1 VANGVIFSMAEAF
14 YAPSVVLPWFVSR
27 LGGPHILIGLLPAIT
42 SGGWFLPQLIIASRV
57 HHLPRKMPWYIGAG
71 VIRVLAMLLLGL
83 LTLLLAAQPGWLL
96 LSFFALYTIYCLCGG
111 VGGIPWLE
119 VVGKTIPPRRRGA
132 FFGQR
137 AFWGGVLALGV
148 SFFVSFL
155 LDEGQRPGSPVAF
168 PLNFALL
175 FGVAT
180 IFVAIAIGCW
190 ALVREPAD
198 RRTGPRLTI
207 RDEIRR
213 GPQIVR
219 EDRNYRSFLF
229 ARVLLAFSAIGDPF
243 YVVYARERLHAPA
256 ATVGLYLA
264 ALTISG
270 IASNLVWTPLSD
282 RASPRRMMGGS
293 TLAVLAPPLAAL
305 ALPPLLAVLSRLGAG
320 VPGASEWGYLGFG
333 LVFVLIGFASGAG
346 RVINNNLL
354 LDIAPA
360 AERPTY
366 IGFLNTVLGLATLVP
381 IAGGSLVDRVGFE
394 PLFALAAGLAGLAF
408 AVSFGLSAVRRGD

>member
-1 VANGVIFSMAEAF
+1 
-14 YAPSVVLPWFVSR
+14 
-27 LGGPHILIGLLPAIT
+27 LIGLLPAIT
-42 SGGWFLPQLIIASRV
+42 SGGWYLPQLIIASRV

-155 LDEGQRPGSPVAF
+155 LDEGQWPGSPVGF
-168 PLNFALL
+168 PFNFAIL
-175 FGVAT
+175 FGLAAVA
-180 IFVAIAIGCW
+180 VAVAIGCW
-190 ALVREPAD
+190 SLVREPAE

-207 RDEIRR
+207 REEIRR

-229 ARVLLAFSAIGDPF
+229 ARVLLAFSAVGDPF

-270 IASNLVWTPLSD
+270 IASNLVWTPLTD
-282 RASPRRMMGGS
+282 RASPRGMMRGS

-305 ALPPLLAVLSRLGAG
+305 VLPPLLLVVGGGPSD
-320 VPGASEWGYLGFG
+320 WGYLGFG
-333 LVFVLIGFASGAG
+333 LVFVLICFASGAG
-346 RVINNNLL
+346 RVIKNNLL

-381 IAGGSLVDRVGFE
+381 IAGGSLVDWVGFE
-394 PLFALAAGLAGLAF
+394 PVFALAAGLGLLAF
-408 AVSFGLSAVRRGD
+408 GASFGLSAVRRAE

>member
-1 VANGVIFSMAEAF
+1 VANGIIFSMGEAF

-57 HHLPRKMPWYIGAG
+57 HHLPRKMPWYTGAG
-71 VIRVLAMLLLGL
+71 IIRILAMILLAV
-83 LTLLLAAQPGWLL
+83 LTLLLADQPGWLL
-96 LSFFALYTIYCLCGG
+96 LSFFVLYTLYCLCGG

-119 VVGKTIPPRRRGA
+119 VVGKTIPPRRRAA

-155 LDEGQRPGSPVAF
+155 LDEGQRPGSPVGF
-168 PLNFALL
+168 PFNFAIL
-175 FGVAT
+175 FGLAAVAVA
-180 IFVAIAIGCW
+180 VAIACW
-190 ALVREPAD
+190 SLVREPAE

-207 RDEIRR
+207 REEIRR

-219 EDRNYRSFLF
+219 EDRNYRAFLF

-264 ALTISG
+264 ALTICG
-270 IASNLVWTPLSD
+270 IASNLVWTPLTD
-282 RASPRRMMGGS
+282 RASPRGMMRGS

-305 ALPPLLAVLSRLGAG
+305 VLPPLLLVVGGGPSD
-320 VPGASEWGYLGFG
+320 WGYLGFG

-394 PLFALAAGLAGLAF
+394 PVFALAAGLGLLAF
-408 AVSFGLSAVRRGD
+408 GASFGLSTVRRAE

>member
-1 VANGVIFSMAEAF
+1 VA
-14 YAPSVVLPWFVSR
+14 
-27 LGGPHILIGLLPAIT
+27 
-42 SGGWFLPQLIIASRV
+42 
-57 HHLPRKMPWYIGAG
+57 
-71 VIRVLAMLLLGL
+71 
-83 LTLLLAAQPGWLL
+83 
-96 LSFFALYTIYCLCGG
+96 
-111 VGGIPWLE
+111 
-119 VVGKTIPPRRRGA
+119 
-132 FFGQR
+132 
-137 AFWGGVLALGV
+137 
-148 SFFVSFL
+148 
-155 LDEGQRPGSPVAF
+155 VA
-168 PLNFALL
+168 
-175 FGVAT
+175 V
-180 IFVAIAIGCW
+180 AIGCW
-190 ALVREPAD
+190 SLVREPAE

-207 RDEIRR
+207 REEIRR

-270 IASNLVWTPLSD
+270 IASNLVWTPLTD
-282 RASPRRMMGGS
+282 RASPRGMMRGS

-305 ALPPLLAVLSRLGAG
+305 VLPPLLLVVGGGPSD
-320 VPGASEWGYLGFG
+320 WGYLGFG

-381 IAGGSLVDRVGFE
+381 IAGGSLVDWVGFE
-394 PLFALAAGLAGLAF
+394 PVFALAAGLGLLAF
-408 AVSFGLSAVRRGD
+408 GASFGLSAVRRAE